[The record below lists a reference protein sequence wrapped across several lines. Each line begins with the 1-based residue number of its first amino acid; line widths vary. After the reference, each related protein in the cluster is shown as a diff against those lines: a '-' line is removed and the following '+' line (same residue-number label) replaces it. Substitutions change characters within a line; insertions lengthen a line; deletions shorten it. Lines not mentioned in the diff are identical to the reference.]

1 MQLQVAQKAVLYDGG
16 KILMIQKSADDPFN
30 PLKWE
35 IPGGRL
41 DVGEDLTDHLKREVR
56 EEVGLEIEIGPP
68 LAMWQWSMGSAE
80 SAKTVVAVSRL
91 CYPLT
96 GDITFERNVESDHL
110 TAWQWVPVGDVAS
123 LDLIPTARDAI
134 LESLKVL
141 QSYLDPGKR

>member
-1 MQLQVAQKAVLYDGG
+1 
-16 KILMIQKSADDPFN
+16 MIQKSAADLLN

-41 DVGEDLTDHLKREVR
+41 QVGEELSDNLKREVR

-68 LAMWQWSMGSAE
+68 LAMWQWTMGSGDA
-80 SAKTVVAVSRL
+80 AKTVVAVSRL

-96 GDITFERNVESDHL
+96 SEVSFARNEDTDHI
-110 TAWQWVPVGDVAS
+110 ADWKWVSVSDVAN
-123 LDLIPTARDAI
+123 LDLMPTARDAI

-141 QSYLDPGKR
+141 QNYVSLS

>member
-1 MQLQVAQKAVLYDGG
+1 MQLQLAQKSVLYDNGN
-16 KILMIQKSADDPFN
+16 ILMIQKSVDDPFN

-41 DVGEDLTDHLKREVR
+41 ELGEELPDHLRREVK

-68 LAMWQWSMGSAE
+68 LAMWQWTLGSGE

-96 GDITFERNVESDHL
+96 HEISLDGNVETDYL
-110 TAWQWVPVGDVAS
+110 TSWKWVPLEEIPS
-123 LDLIPTARDAI
+123 LDLIPTARDGI
-134 LESLKVL
+134 LESLKVM
-141 QSYLDPGKR
+141 QSYLA

>member
-1 MQLQVAQKAVLYDGG
+1 MQLQLAQKAVLYDNAE
-16 KILMIQKSADDPFN
+16 ILMIQKSADDLLH

-41 DVGEDLTDHLKREVR
+41 EVGEELPDHLRREVK

-68 LAMWQWSMGSAE
+68 LAMWQWTLGSGD

-96 GDITFERNVESDHL
+96 RDISLAGNVESDNL
-110 TAWQWVPVGDVAS
+110 TAWKWVPAEEVAD
-123 LDLIPTARDAI
+123 LDLIPSARNGI
-134 LESLKVL
+134 LESIEVL
-141 QSYLDPGKR
+141 RTYLRE

>member
-41 DVGEDLTDHLKREVR
+41 EVGEELSDHLKREVR

-68 LAMWQWSMGSAE
+68 LAMWQWSMGSGDT
-80 SAKTVVAVSRL
+80 AKTVVAVSRL
-91 CYPLT
+91 CYPVT
-96 GDITFERNVESDHL
+96 QDVTFEGNVDTDNL
-110 TAWQWVPVGDVAS
+110 TAWQWLPVADVAS

-134 LESLKVL
+134 LESIKVL
-141 QSYLDPGKR
+141 QSYLPPQ

>member
-1 MQLQVAQKAVLYDGG
+1 MQLQVAQKAVLYDNG
-16 KILMIQKSADDPFN
+16 KILMIQKSAEDPFN
-30 PLKWE
+30 PLRWE

-41 DVGEDLTDHLKREVR
+41 EVGEDLTDHLMREVR

-68 LAMWQWSMGSAE
+68 LAMWQWSMGSGV

-91 CYPLT
+91 CYPLA
-96 GDITFERNVESDHL
+96 GDVTLEGNVETDNL
-110 TAWQWVPVGDVAS
+110 IAWKWVPVGDVAN

-141 QSYLDPGKR
+141 QGYLKLR

>member
-1 MQLQVAQKAVLYDGG
+1 MVLQLAQKAVLYNRGNV
-16 KILMIQKSADDPFN
+16 LMIQKSAEDPYN

-41 DVGEDLTDHLKREVR
+41 QVGEELSDHLKREVR

-68 LAMWQWSMGSAE
+68 LAMWQWTMGSGDA
-80 SAKTVVAVSRL
+80 AKTVVAVSRL

-96 GDITFERNVESDHL
+96 SEVSFVGNEDTDYIAT
-110 TAWQWVPVGDVAS
+110 WKWVPVSEIAS

-134 LESLKVL
+134 LESLKIL
-141 QSYLDPGKR
+141 QNYVSPR

>member
-1 MQLQVAQKAVLYDGG
+1 MELQLAQKAVLYSTGSV
-16 KILMIQKSADDPFN
+16 LLIQKSAADPYN

-41 DVGEDLTDHLKREVR
+41 QVGEELSDHLKREVR

-68 LAMWQWSMGSAE
+68 LAMWQWTMGSGAA
-80 SAKTVVAVSRL
+80 AKTVVAVSRL

-96 GDITFERNVESDHL
+96 SEVSFAGNEDTDYIS
-110 TAWQWVPVGDVAS
+110 AWKWVTVSEVAS

-141 QSYLDPGKR
+141 QNYVSPR